1 MGSRIEDST
10 PDDWNEKLLGSE
22 ALSDERS
29 IIFPLSSGDELA
41 WSQGFSD
48 SYPDTCLLLADMI
61 PDDLH
66 EKLLGSEALNMIPDD
81 LHETLLGSEALSD
94 KRSIIFPLSSRDQME
109 TVLGKVEN
117 KIRSESM
124 SERLPSDCSALSN
137 TNWKDFKTKA
147 LAWSQG
153 FSDSYPDTCHLS
165 GNLGSVKLLSDS
177 ITRPRGHINGNEEEA
192 LGNEPVIRRGQDRR
206 SSVSNTTAGGVPW
219 ETLLKIASA
228 QANDGH
234 EVSVAPVM
242 IFGAAPVQP
251 GIDLVV
257 KTARL
262 PRDLA
267 VKLKPQHRESALRE
281 ETSVLFMLGDDRPVE
296 GTNTENEIEMGVE
309 VEISGKPLESYT
321 PF

>member
-1 MGSRIEDST
+1 MSLNNMGSRIEDST

-66 EKLLGSEALNMIPDD
+66 EKLLGPGALNMIPDD

-177 ITRPRGHINGNEEEA
+177 I
-192 LGNEPVIRRGQDRR
+192 VYRR
-206 SSVSNTTAGGVPW
+206 
-219 ETLLKIASA
+219 
-228 QANDGH
+228 
-234 EVSVAPVM
+234 M
-242 IFGAAPVQP
+242 IT
-251 GIDLVV
+251 D
-257 KTARL
+257 
-262 PRDLA
+262 
-267 VKLKPQHRESALRE
+267 
-281 ETSVLFMLGDDRPVE
+281 
-296 GTNTENEIEMGVE
+296 
-309 VEISGKPLESYT
+309 
-321 PF
+321 